1 MISQTISV
9 FTALY
14 VLRKKDFGL
23 TIKKEDFR
31 FHKPVMGEILKVGLP
46 IACQDGLIQ
55 VSFLVITAI
64 ANQRG
69 VVVAA
74 SVGIVEKII
83 TFLFLVPSAMLSS
96 ISAIAAQNIGAGKYE
111 RADKTLGYGV
121 AIGISF
127 GLAAAVICQFTAE
140 LILGLFTDSPD
151 VVLMGSQYLRSYV
164 FDCGLAGVHFCFSG
178 YFCAYG
184 RSGISF
190 VHNLTSILLIR
201 IPGAYLASV
210 FFPDTLLPMGMA
222 PPLGS
227 ALSALIC
234 VGVFA
239 WYRSGGRS
247 FITGK

>member
-1 MISQTISV
+1 
-9 FTALY
+9 
-14 VLRKKDFGL
+14 
-23 TIKKEDFR
+23 
-31 FHKPVMGEILKVGLP
+31 MGEILKVGLP

-127 GLAAAVICQFTAE
+127 GLAAAVICSVYGGGDFGTVYGQS
-140 LILGLFTDSPD
+140 G
-151 VVLMGSQYLRSYV
+151 
-164 FDCGLAGVHFCFSG
+164 CG
-178 YFCAYG
+178 AYG
-184 RSGISF
+184 KPVSS
-190 VHNLTSILLIR
+190 LL
-201 IPGAYLASV
+201 
-210 FFPDTLLPMGMA
+210 
-222 PPLGS
+222 
-227 ALSALIC
+227 C
-234 VGVFA
+234 V
-239 WYRSGGRS
+239 
-247 FITGK
+247 